1 MAHAWRFADILRHFP
16 IIEIDGKL
24 WVDIEGR
31 RLTRDDVLDR
41 WAAYCNEAG
50 NSLANE
56 QGKTVAKDGTVDPPS
71 KQDILLVLSQKKRP
85 SRKRGSR
92 KRK

>member
-31 RLTRDDVLDR
+31 RLSRDDVLER
-41 WAAYCNEAG
+41 WATYCDEAG
-50 NSLANE
+50 NSAADE
-56 QGKTVAKDGTVDPPS
+56 QSKTDAAGSAVDPPS
-71 KQDILLVLSQKKRP
+71 KQDILLVLSQKKP
-85 SRKRGSR
+85 PRKRNSR